1 MVLKQRKSIKSTKS
15 IQIVNGA
22 IIVQSIVA
30 RIVYDIPDIL
40 LDIEV
45 KMKQFYHLFLALY
58 GSDRCNW
65 IFSLHI
71 SESFVLLRSCARL
84 SHPYL

>member
-1 MVLKQRKSIKSTKS
+1 MVLKQRKTIKSTKS

-58 GSDRCNW
+58 GSM
-65 IFSLHI
+65 
-71 SESFVLLRSCARL
+71 
-84 SHPYL
+84 